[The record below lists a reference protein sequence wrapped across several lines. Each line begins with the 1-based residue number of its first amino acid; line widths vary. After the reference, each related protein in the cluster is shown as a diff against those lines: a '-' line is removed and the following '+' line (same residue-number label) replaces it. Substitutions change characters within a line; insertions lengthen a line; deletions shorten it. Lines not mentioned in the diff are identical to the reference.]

1 MGGGAGGVWRP
12 AAAHAP
18 YGTPVGQRASRMNEP
33 SLDDLN
39 QELAAIPPVSY
50 PLEETPE
57 AAFEHSVRM
66 GQVAAICCEAF
77 RRRGLHAV
85 LVGGGVIE
93 FVLPGAYTTP
103 DIDLVVSRRSLQ
115 PPRPLVDAV
124 FRDIGF
130 SPNGARH
137 WVRDGWFVEVPDW
150 DITDPTTTVVVNG
163 HELQMVLPEVVLIG
177 RLVEFDQ
184 TGHTG
189 HATQALLMLT
199 VLDDIDEAALARLA
213 AQERVEDFL
222 AFFRELA
229 ASPQRPT
236 IDDAFLRSKRD
247 EILQE
252 RQRVAAERRAQRE
265 GGGQG
270 AGTAG

>member
-1 MGGGAGGVWRP
+1 
-12 AAAHAP
+12 
-18 YGTPVGQRASRMNEP
+18 
-33 SLDDLN
+33 
-39 QELAAIPPVSY
+39 
-50 PLEETPE
+50 
-57 AAFEHSVRM
+57 
-66 GQVAAICCEAF
+66 
-77 RRRGLHAV
+77 
-85 LVGGGVIE
+85 
-93 FVLPGAYTTP
+93 
-103 DIDLVVSRRSLQ
+103 VVSRRSLK

-124 FRDIGF
+124 FHDIGF

-189 HATQALLMLT
+189 HATQALLMLS
-199 VLDDIDEAALARLA
+199 VLDDIDEGALARLA

-222 AFFRELA
+222 AFFRALA
-229 ASPQRPT
+229 ASPTRP
-236 IDDAFLRSKRD
+236 IINDAFLRTKRD

-252 RQRVAAERRAQRE
+252 RRRVAAERRAQRE
-265 GGGQG
+265 GGG
-270 AGTAG
+270 